1 MIFAKREFLK
11 IIDDYYI
18 QIGDNGQLFSMKKPS
33 DIRNLIYILNKK
45 QGYDE
50 VQCEYNVTTKTFN
63 ERTTVTTDYS
73 TLEEFKQEYINRKEL
88 SYSEKL
94 LIEDFF
100 DWLIYQH
107 F

>member
-1 MIFAKREFLK
+1 MIF
-11 IIDDYYI
+11 
-18 QIGDNGQLFSMKKPS
+18 
-33 DIRNLIYILNKK
+33 
-45 QGYDE
+45 
-50 VQCEYNVTTKTFN
+50 N
-63 ERTTVTTDYS
+63 ESTTVTTDYS
-73 TLEEFKQEYINRKEL
+73 TLEELKQEYIHRKEL